1 MRRAPCGGESSLA
14 SSDSLLSV
22 LKMEKQSPPN
32 VSARNASTHKPS
44 SAHTKARPQ
53 NSARFGHAR
62 TAPRSA
68 SWLSRAR
75 CDSSSP
81 TTTSQ
86 RSSKRRPSTPF
97 HNGSPTGSTTT
108 RKRRKTTNAAPP
120 SIVRCAFAHG
130 RPQQDRA
137 VARHHHQHARV
148 QKVPGH
154 SQQHGGTRNGR
165 AARHP
170 PTPKRPHHA
179 PLIGWRLEEHTSELQ
194 SLRHFVCRL

>member
-1 MRRAPCGGESSLA
+1 MRRAPYAGESSLA
-14 SSDSLLSV
+14 SSDFLLNA
-22 LKMEKQSPPN
+22 LKTEKQSPPN
-32 VSARNASTHKPS
+32 VSAPNASTRKPS

-62 TAPRSA
+62 TAPRNA

-75 CDSSSP
+75 CGSSSP
-81 TTTSQ
+81 TPTSQ

-108 RKRRKTTNAAPP
+108 RKRRKTTNAAPL
-120 SIVRCAFAHG
+120 SIIRCAFAHG
-130 RPQQDRA
+130 RPQQTRV
-137 VARHHHQHARV
+137 VACHHHQHALV

-154 SQQHGGTRNGR
+154 RLQHAGARHGR

-170 PTPKRPHHA
+170 PTPKRPHHVPCRA
-179 PLIGWRLEEHTSELQ
+179 P
-194 SLRHFVCRL
+194 